1 MIRHASILMI
11 AIMLAILT
19 GCLSFP
25 LRKMETLNSLVI
37 RNQTRSTI
45 HDVTLN
51 VPKTG
56 TLIACSAILPGTT
69 CSLGFPE
76 LKNKRHSA
84 TLSWI
89 QEGRSYTSDL
99 SADRTKDAQPD
110 RPLEVVV
117 DVMDRGRLD
126 VYFQASSSP

>member
-1 MIRHASILMI
+1 MIRHAGTVVTLIILSS
-11 AIMLAILT
+11 LA
-19 GCLSFP
+19 GCRSFP
-25 LRKMETLNSLVI
+25 LRKAEILNALVI

-56 TLIACSAILPGTT
+56 TLIACSAILPGTA

-76 LKNKRHSA
+76 LKNKRLPA
-84 TLSWI
+84 TLSWT
-89 QEGRSYTSDL
+89 QEGNTYTSDV
-99 SADRTKDAQPD
+99 SAEGTKDAQSD

-117 DVMDRGRLD
+117 NVVGRGQLD
-126 VYFQASSSP
+126 VYFQVSSSP